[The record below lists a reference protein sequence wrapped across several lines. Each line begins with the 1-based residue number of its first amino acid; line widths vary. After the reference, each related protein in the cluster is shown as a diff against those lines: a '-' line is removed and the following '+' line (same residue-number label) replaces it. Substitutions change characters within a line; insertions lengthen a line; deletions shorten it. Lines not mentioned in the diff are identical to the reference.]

1 MSKIVIRKR
10 WRILAR
16 SGAVLLLGFFLLL
29 ISLPNLIDLDNYRPQ
44 LLTLLQSRLAGE
56 VAVGKL
62 GLTFHHG
69 PGLRVDGVRIFDK
82 SGSQHIMVAT
92 AIINF
97 DLSSLFRQHLLLSRL
112 TLVRA
117 DIKLQLNK
125 VESPLA
131 DFINPVMSAATK
143 PEGKSFKFAGW
154 SVDDEI
160 SGALVE
166 IVDSS
171 IEFTDN
177 CFGTTAI
184 KTHLEKFDS
193 TFLWQKSNNLTEFEL
208 AARVIDGAG
217 NGSLAIKGTLSNL
230 KFPLAPGRMILDCKI
245 DAENL
250 NGGTYFPYYQEYVP
264 MRFIG
269 GRVDID
275 ANYSGSLL
283 GLFRSKGQIVLH
295 QAVLDYQQVFRQ
307 KLKFNRFAVDYDF
320 RLADSYNTIETRD
333 CTINADGLVV
343 QGYCLLYEARRG
355 IDGTIDAKL
364 NSLKFNPV
372 KLMPVL
378 PWGIIPD
385 EVEQYCNHVQDQ
397 GSLVVENAYLK
408 GDYRKITRLLDEQP
422 PVGIIGGH
430 IRGENLAFSA
440 VNNWPSLTLTNI
452 DFMLADNLVKMNN
465 VNLSLGDIFTCDSGK
480 LSLQNIFHE
489 VQVGFSGYIGFDLQK
504 LNPYI
509 DRLFFK
515 TAKSGGSTE
524 SPFILNSGS
533 FAGELALQGPL
544 LQPEKMHWGGNF
556 TGRDIGFT
564 IAGLPWAVE
573 HGKGSFALIDNDLRV
588 ESASLEVASVP
599 WELHGTLP
607 GPGFFLKKNNP
618 AATGLDLKARCA
630 GFTPAYLN
638 LLSQKVY
645 NISGLR
651 TEDSSFLEIALK
663 SKAGDFSDFAMA
675 GTLNLDWHDV
685 ECSFTNRPLKT
696 LNCVAEFDPGGIS
709 CERLYLQNGKSE
721 FTFRG
726 DLSHE
731 SEGAGYMITGEI
743 SSPYLAVD
751 DFAIIEQKMETDL
764 VELDFAVTGV
774 VDELVLPAFASRE
787 KPVPASPWQNL
798 YDLHLSLAGGID
810 VPISI
815 NECRWQWG
823 AERAEVNITG
833 GLQVDDGL
841 HGDLEIAVS
850 DLDIDNLLALPRNP
864 VVTGDNAATDKEV
877 PQPIKAVVLDDIA
890 KVIVDDKVA
899 ALMSLKK
906 VLQRNELNLTVRA
919 DRLLCLKMVL
929 DEVECECSVKSSGVN
944 IEKLVG
950 TSFEGDFNVSAGWC
964 FADDSFMVESQ
975 LEDISFETLNDYLN
989 NPDRGLPV
997 MGGHGS
1003 LNLDLYWHG
1012 NTLRSWEESLD
1023 GDLDFDF
1030 FDGRLKRF
1038 SMIANICSILNF
1050 SQYASLHLPK
1060 ISISNGV
1067 PYRELTYRGL
1077 IVNGLLEFDEFE
1089 MVGPSFNLFG
1099 SGEIDMVND
1108 TVDLKIGIQPLQ
1120 TVGKVLASIPVLGYI
1135 MTGDEKTFVVIP
1147 VTVRGPFDD
1156 IKIKTRAVA
1165 GMGKN
1170 VAGMLQRF
1178 FKTPIRILQIPGKL
1192 FNMMGAEKQPDVGAE
1207 NSEKSEAD

>member
-1 MSKIVIRKR
+1 MPKIVNRKR

-44 LLTLLQSRLAGE
+44 LLSFLQSRLAGE

-62 GLTFHHG
+62 GLTFRHG

-82 SGSQHIMVAT
+82 SGSQHVIVTT

-97 DLSSLFRQHLLLSRL
+97 DFSALFRQHLLLSRL

-117 DIKLQLNK
+117 DIKLQLNE

-131 DFINPVMSAATK
+131 DFVNPVMNTAIK
-143 PEGKSFKFAGW
+143 PESKSLKFAGW

-171 IEFTDN
+171 IEFSDN
-177 CFGTTAI
+177 YFGTSAI
-184 KTHLEKFDS
+184 KTHLEKFNS
-193 TFLWQKSNNLTEFEL
+193 TLLWQKSNNLTEFEL
-208 AARVIDGAG
+208 VARVLDGAG
-217 NGSLAIKGTLSNL
+217 DGSIAIKGNLSNL

-275 ANYSGSLL
+275 ANYNGSLL
-283 GLFRSKGQIVLH
+283 GLFRSKGRIVLH
-295 QAVLDYQQVFRQ
+295 QAELDYQQVFRQ

-372 KLMPVL
+372 RVMPVL
-378 PWGIIPD
+378 PWGIISD

-397 GSLVVENAYLK
+397 GSLEVENAYLK

-430 IRGENLAFSA
+430 IRGDDLVFSA
-440 VNNWPSLTLTNI
+440 VNSWPSLTLTSI
-452 DFMLADNLVKMNN
+452 DFILADSLLKIKDI
-465 VNLSLGDIFTCDSGK
+465 NLSVGGLFTCESGK

-504 LNPYI
+504 FNPYI
-509 DRLFFK
+509 DSLFFE
-515 TAKSGGSTE
+515 TAKSGGGTK

-533 FAGELALQGPL
+533 LSGELVLQGPL

-573 HGKGSFALIDNDLRV
+573 QGKGSFALVNDDLWV

-607 GPGFFLKKNNP
+607 GPGFFLRKSNP
-618 AATGLDLKARCA
+618 ASPGLDLKARCV
-630 GFTPAYLN
+630 GFTPGYLN
-638 LLSQKVY
+638 SLSQKIY
-645 NISGLR
+645 SISGLQA
-651 TEDSSFLEIALK
+651 EEASFLEIGLS
-663 SKAGDFSDFAMA
+663 SKAKDFSDFAMS
-675 GTLNLDWHDV
+675 GKLNLDWHDV

-696 LNCVAEFDPGGIS
+696 LNCVAEFDFGEIS
-709 CERLYLQNGKSE
+709 FERLFLQNGNSE
-721 FTFRG
+721 FTFCG
-726 DLSHE
+726 DLKHKG
-731 SEGAGYMITGEI
+731 EGAGYMIAGEI
-743 SSPYLAVD
+743 SSSHLAID
-751 DFAIIEQKMETDL
+751 DFAIIEQEIGTDL
-764 VELDFAVTGV
+764 VELDFTVSGV
-774 VDELVLPAFASRE
+774 VDELVLPALASRE
-787 KPVPASPWQNL
+787 KPAPASPWQNL
-798 YDLHLSLAGGID
+798 YDLHLSLAGGMG
-810 VPISI
+810 VPVSI

-823 AERAEVNITG
+823 AERAQVNITG
-833 GLQVDDGL
+833 DLQVDDGL

-850 DLDIDNLLALPRNP
+850 DLDIDNLLALPLNQ
-864 VVTGDNAATDKEV
+864 VVTGDKEAADKEV

-906 VLQRNELNLTVRA
+906 ILGQNDLNLNVRA
-919 DRLLCLKMVL
+919 DRLHWLKMVL
-929 DEVECECSVKSSGVN
+929 GEVECECSFNGSGVN
-944 IEKLVG
+944 IEKLAG
-950 TSFEGDFNVSAGWC
+950 KNFEGDFNVSAGWC

-975 LEDISFETLNDYLN
+975 FEDISFETLNDYLN

-997 MGGHGS
+997 MGGYGS
-1003 LNLDLYWHG
+1003 LNLDLYWQG
-1012 NTLRSWEESLD
+1012 NTVRSWEESLD
-1023 GDLDFDF
+1023 GDLDFHF

-1050 SQYASLHLPK
+1050 SQYAALHLPR
-1060 ISISNGV
+1060 ISISGGV
-1067 PYRELTYRGL
+1067 PYRELIYRGM
-1077 IVNGLLEFDEFE
+1077 IVSGLLEFDEFE

-1099 SGEIDMVND
+1099 SGVVDMIND
-1108 TVDLKIGIQPLQ
+1108 TVDLEIGIQPLQ

-1135 MTGDEKTFVVIP
+1135 MTGDKKTFVVIP

-1156 IKIKTRAVA
+1156 LEVKTQTVA

-1178 FKTPIRILQIPGKL
+1178 FKTPVRILQMPGKL
-1192 FNMMGAEKQPDVGAE
+1192 FNMMGAEKQPFVGTE